1 MICSHCQDAEDFFS
15 AKLAAQEL
23 KEFRKNGARKT
34 TRILLDRLK
43 QAGVTGLSLLDIGGG
58 IGAIPHELI
67 PAGLGHA
74 SMVDASRAY
83 LRVAQEE
90 AQARGYAE
98 KIEGRYG
105 DFVQLAPSIEAADI
119 VTLDRVVC
127 CYPDA
132 QALVALSAERAK
144 RFYALVYPRDNV
156 LFRWGTHLLNFFAFR
171 LRGSAFRV
179 YAHSSK
185 TIDAQIRAQGLRLL
199 EHRKVGVWQV
209 FVYQRSE

>member
-15 AKLAAQEL
+15 AKLAEEEL
-23 KEFRKNGARKT
+23 AEFRKNGARKT

-43 QAGVTGLSLLDIGGG
+43 QAGITGLSLLDIGGG

-67 PAGLGHA
+67 PAGLRHA
-74 SMVDASRAY
+74 SLVDASRSY

-98 KIEGRYG
+98 KIDGRYG
-105 DFVQLAPSIEAADI
+105 DFVQLASSIEATDI

-132 QALVALSAERAK
+132 LSLVALSAERAK
-144 RFYALVYPRDNV
+144 RFYALVYPRDNA
-156 LFRWGTHLLNFFAFR
+156 LFRWGVRLLNVFAFR
-171 LRGSAFRV
+171 LRGSAFRL
-179 YAHSSK
+179 YIHQTSM
-185 TIDAQIRAQGLRLL
+185 IDAKIRAQGLHLL
-199 EHRKVGVWQV
+199 EHRKVGLWQV
-209 FVYQRSE
+209 FVYQRGE